1 MIDCSGDGEYRI
13 RGCGSCY
20 GSAKLTRPDAYAGG
34 GRRIERVEVS
44 LDAGKT
50 WLLAECDYPEDLYRA
65 VALSDPVYGRI
76 DLTESDRNFCWMFWS
91 YTVPVK
97 RLGES
102 SSIMVRAMDESL
114 ALQPAEM
121 CAFAA
126 SSCPPDA
133 RRRQRDRHDEQLVV
147 PHGHRRRRQ
156 LDHPLRGADHGGR
169 RRCVLGP
176 ASVRLR
182 GRAVALSRSFEQHER
197 S

>member
-1 MIDCSGDGEYRI
+1 MSTLRSPIPST
-13 RGCGSCY
+13 
-20 GSAKLTRPDAYAGG
+20 TRSSIAPATASTRFAAVRERDATAAENADAYAGG

-114 ALQPAEM
+114 ALQPADM
-121 CAFAA
+121 CASDSALQA
-126 SSCPPDA
+126 MLTMQTST
-133 RRRQRDRHDEQLVV
+133 R
-147 PHGHRRRRQ
+147 
-156 LDHPLRGADHGGR
+156 
-169 RRCVLGP
+169 P
-176 ASVRLR
+176 A
-182 GRAVALSRSFEQHER
+182 
-197 S
+197 